1 MKRWFVARLG
11 FYEEPEDQ
19 GGSQVPKILAYPNT
33 LMLRQWTR
41 PGLNFAFGRMA
52 TDNVA
57 QFAAD
62 NDVYVLPDTV
72 MDMSVGS
79 IPVAVRNTMKAR
91 FEAAGF
97 QYANVK
103 TAWTV
108 RQLLRYLSD
117 QVQPGIETEAND
129 GSDPWA

>member
-1 MKRWFVARLG
+1 MKRWFIARLG

-19 GGSQVPKILAYPNT
+19 GGSLVPKILAYPNT

-41 PGLNFAFGRMA
+41 PGLNWAFGRMA
-52 TDNVA
+52 TDSAA
-57 QFAAD
+57 QFADD

-79 IPVAVRNTMKAR
+79 IPVAVRNTMKTR

-97 QYANVK
+97 EFAFVK
-103 TAWTV
+103 TSWTV
-108 RQLLRYLSD
+108 RQLLQYLAG

-129 GSDPWA
+129 APDPWG